1 MLKIT
6 RDGEKTI
13 DNERQFNKELLP
25 RWKQKWLVFK
35 LGLVIRNK
43 MIHFIRLFFITGVFF
58 SIFYYVCLTGE
69 RTDVDITPVMRI
81 LFMAILFVCHIM
93 LAGIIT
99 VGNCS
104 YPNDVLYKL
113 RKKVLTRLD
122 QIDTNI
128 IDTTLDE
135 RMEVAKWFAESYDL
149 VGIKKEE
156 NSRFY
161 VLFYEKH
168 GDLVKEREKKYNTPI
183 TDEIDKQM
191 IDGYIYSISD
201 LLTYNAPC
209 KIEK

>member
-13 DNERQFNKELLP
+13 DNESQFNKSLLP

-35 LGLVIRNK
+35 LGLVIVSDTYNVSK
-43 MIHFIRLFFITGVFF
+43 GQYDAFF
-58 SIFYYVCLTGE
+58 
-69 RTDVDITPVMRI
+69 
-81 LFMAILFVCHIM
+81 
-93 LAGIIT
+93 
-99 VGNCS
+99 
-104 YPNDVLYKL
+104 KL

-122 QIDTNI
+122 QIDSNI

-135 RMEVAKWFAESYDL
+135 RLKIAEWFAQEKDL
-149 VGIKKEE
+149 VGIKKDK
-156 NSRFY
+156 NSSIEY
-161 VLFYEKH
+161 TLFYSNNGSLSEIIK
-168 GDLVKEREKKYNTPI
+168 LKYSIPI
-183 TDEIDKQM
+183 TVEIDKQM

>member
-13 DNERQFNKELLP
+13 DNERQFNKSLLP

-35 LGLVIRNK
+35 FGLVIVSDTYNVSK
-43 MIHFIRLFFITGVFF
+43 GQYDAFF
-58 SIFYYVCLTGE
+58 
-69 RTDVDITPVMRI
+69 
-81 LFMAILFVCHIM
+81 
-93 LAGIIT
+93 
-99 VGNCS
+99 
-104 YPNDVLYKL
+104 KL

-122 QIDTNI
+122 QIDSNI

-135 RMEVAKWFAESYDL
+135 RLKIAEWFAQEKDL
-149 VGIKKEE
+149 VGIKKDK
-156 NSRFY
+156 NSSIEY
-161 VLFYEKH
+161 TLFYSNNGSLSEIIK
-168 GDLVKEREKKYNTPI
+168 LKYSIPI
-183 TDEIDKQM
+183 TVEIDKQM

>member
-13 DNERQFNKELLP
+13 DNERPFNKELLP

-35 LGLVIRNK
+35 LWLVVVSEYDFNEG
-43 MIHFIRLFFITGVFF
+43 MYNAFF
-58 SIFYYVCLTGE
+58 
-69 RTDVDITPVMRI
+69 
-81 LFMAILFVCHIM
+81 
-93 LAGIIT
+93 
-99 VGNCS
+99 
-104 YPNDVLYKL
+104 KL

-122 QIDTNI
+122 QIDSNI

-135 RMEVAKWFAESYDL
+135 RLKIAKWFAQEKDL
-149 VGIKKEE
+149 VGIKKDKSHSIE
-156 NSRFY
+156 Y
-161 VLFYEKH
+161 TLFYNNHGSLNEK
-168 GDLVKEREKKYNTPI
+168 REVSYHTPI
-183 TDEIDKQM
+183 SDEIDKQM

>member
-13 DNERQFNKELLP
+13 DNERQFNKSLLP

-35 LGLVIRNK
+35 LGLVVVSDTYNVSK
-43 MIHFIRLFFITGVFF
+43 GQYDAFF
-58 SIFYYVCLTGE
+58 
-69 RTDVDITPVMRI
+69 
-81 LFMAILFVCHIM
+81 
-93 LAGIIT
+93 
-99 VGNCS
+99 
-104 YPNDVLYKL
+104 KL

-122 QIDTNI
+122 QIDSNI

-135 RMEVAKWFAESYDL
+135 RLKIAEWFAQEKDL
-149 VGIKKEE
+149 VGIKKDK
-156 NSRFY
+156 NSSIEY
-161 VLFYEKH
+161 TLFYSNNGSLSEIIK
-168 GDLVKEREKKYNTPI
+168 LKYSIPI
-183 TDEIDKQM
+183 TIEIDKQM

>member
-13 DNERQFNKELLP
+13 DNERQFNKSLLP

-35 LGLVIRNK
+35 LGLVIVSDTYNVSK
-43 MIHFIRLFFITGVFF
+43 GQYDAFF
-58 SIFYYVCLTGE
+58 
-69 RTDVDITPVMRI
+69 
-81 LFMAILFVCHIM
+81 
-93 LAGIIT
+93 
-99 VGNCS
+99 
-104 YPNDVLYKL
+104 KL

-122 QIDTNI
+122 QIDSNI

-135 RMEVAKWFAESYDL
+135 RLKIAEWFAQEKDL
-149 VGIKKEE
+149 VGIKKDK
-156 NSRFY
+156 NSSIEY
-161 VLFYEKH
+161 TLFYSNNGSLSEIIKF
-168 GDLVKEREKKYNTPI
+168 KYSIPI
-183 TDEIDKQM
+183 TVEIDKQM